1 MAETV
6 ICSMS
11 VLLKLKP
18 LNESTHVKQNKREM
32 AERNKDY
39 HMHINRSLL
48 RNK

>member
-18 LNESTHVKQNKREM
+18 MSESTHVKQKKEM

-48 RNK
+48 RNKR